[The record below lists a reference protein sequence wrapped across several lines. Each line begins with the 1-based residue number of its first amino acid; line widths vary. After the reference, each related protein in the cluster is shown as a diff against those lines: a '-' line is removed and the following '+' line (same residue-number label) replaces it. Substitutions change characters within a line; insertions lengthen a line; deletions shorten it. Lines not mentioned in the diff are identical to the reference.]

1 MFQATTPRDLL
12 IAGLAAVGA
21 LYVVVDLLR
30 QLDRLRMAGE
40 VRDDLERLPTTEPT
54 EQGGPTE

>member
-12 IAGLAAVGA
+12 LAGLAALGA
-21 LYVVVDLLR
+21 LYVVADLLR

-40 VRDDLERLPTTEPT
+40 VRDDLEQLPITD